1 MKFFISDFDDSLS
14 RAEALD
20 AQVREEASGVSS
32 DGKLF
37 DMLSLV
43 TRQVF
48 SSLEIT
54 AHQDQANDV
63 RIFMKDL
70 GMTGSALIHSFRSD
84 SI

>member
-1 MKFFISDFDDSLS
+1 M
-14 RAEALD
+14 LD
-20 AQVREEASGVSS
+20 ARVREDALQVSP

-43 TRQVF
+43 TRTVF

-54 AHQDQANDV
+54 APWGQANDI

-70 GMTGSALIHSFRSD
+70 GMTR
-84 SI
+84 

>member
-1 MKFFISDFDDSLS
+1 MKFFVSDFNDSLS

-20 AQVREEASGVSS
+20 AQVREEASKVSS

-54 AHQDQANDV
+54 AQANDV

-70 GMTGSALIHSFRSD
+70 GMTGLVRTHSFRSD
-84 SI
+84 SV